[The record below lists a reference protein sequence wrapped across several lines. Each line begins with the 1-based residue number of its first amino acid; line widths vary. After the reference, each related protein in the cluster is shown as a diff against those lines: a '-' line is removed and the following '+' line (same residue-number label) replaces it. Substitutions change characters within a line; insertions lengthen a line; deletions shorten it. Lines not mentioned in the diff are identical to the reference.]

1 MKTRTLMTITSIF
14 FLFCGILMIFLPE
27 EIASYFGASHNY
39 SLIFHTIG
47 ALYFGFGMLNW
58 MARDQ
63 RIGGIY
69 GRAIAVGNF
78 SHFFVGAIPLI
89 KLTFRNP
96 AELPIV
102 FITLVY
108 VLFALAFGYLMFRS
122 PEEFA
127 QPAKMPAST
136 MKSRKRMRK

>member
-1 MKTRTLMTITSIF
+1 MKTKTLIMLSSIS
-14 FLFCGILMIFLPE
+14 LLLCGIVLIFLPE

-69 GRAIAVGNF
+69 GRAITVGNF
-78 SHFFVGAIPLI
+78 SHFFVGVIPLI
-89 KLTFRNP
+89 KLTLRNP
-96 AELPIV
+96 AELPV
-102 FITLVY
+102 VLITLAY
-108 VLFALAFGYLMFRS
+108 LLFAAAFGYLMFRTPEAVVQRSEELS
-122 PEEFA
+122 PA
-127 QPAKMPAST
+127 INK
-136 MKSRKRMRK
+136 RKRK